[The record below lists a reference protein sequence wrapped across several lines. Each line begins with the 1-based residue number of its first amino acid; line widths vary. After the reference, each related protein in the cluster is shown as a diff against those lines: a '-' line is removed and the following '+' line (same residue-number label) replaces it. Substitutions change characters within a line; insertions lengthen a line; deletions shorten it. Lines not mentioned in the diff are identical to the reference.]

1 MKAASLIL
9 ETTWERVQFNMTKK
23 SAMNL
28 TADSISDLDGGS
40 EATLIK
46 SADDA
51 KLGGVA
57 DTSEGCAAIQWD
69 PDSLENLFCLSL
81 FLPLSCSIF

>member
-1 MKAASLIL
+1 
-9 ETTWERVQFNMTKK
+9 
-23 SAMNL
+23 MNL
-28 TADSISDLDGGS
+28 TADSINDLDGGS

-57 DTSEGCAAIQWD
+57 DTSEGCAAIWRD
-69 PDSLENLFCLSL
+69 LDMLEC
-81 FLPLSCSIF
+81 

>member
-28 TADSISDLDGGS
+28 TADSINDLDGGS

-57 DTSEGCAAIQWD
+57 DTSEGCAAILQHLARRRVGQGRTW
-69 PDSLENLFCLSL
+69 
-81 FLPLSCSIF
+81 